1 MTTSTQPTKVVLLY
15 KRGAQPDETLMRFLE
30 SQLTELGYNI
40 FIDRHLTLGM
50 DWAREIEERIRT
62 ADAVIP
68 LLSNESIHSEMFG
81 FEIEGAHEAAQ
92 MQNGSPRLC
101 PVRINYTGPLPEPLS
116 SILDPI
122 QYYLWEGEQDNL
134 GLITELADTLK
145 KVGQKE
151 FRTVETETKAQ
162 VVSKFDKKSGSVS
175 LSGSRPEALESIGG
189 AVPLHSEYYVPR
201 PIDTELRTSLT
212 NRDSIILIKGA
223 RQMGK
228 TSLLARGMQ
237 FSREQGARVVL
248 TDFQKLSAQDLQSV
262 MHFYMALGESLVD
275 QLDLE
280 TTLDAVWDD
289 RRGPNANFERYIR
302 REILAKR
309 ETPLVWGLD
318 EVDRLFVT
326 PFGSE
331 FFGLVRSWHNE
342 RALDP
347 SGPWSMLTMAIA
359 YATEAH
365 LFITDMNQSPFNV
378 GTRLSVE
385 DFSQL
390 QAAELNRRYQNP
402 LKTQE
407 EQNRF
412 YRLVG
417 GHPYLVR
424 RGLHEMATRK
434 VAYDSFEEKAS
445 RDEGIYGDHLRRLLV
460 LLVKDPVLTNVM
472 RDILNSQPCPTSESF
487 YRLRSAGLIVGNTP
501 EEARPRCR
509 LYAMYLR
516 RHLG

>member
-1 MTTSTQPTKVVLLY
+1 
-15 KRGAQPDETLMRFLE
+15 
-30 SQLTELGYNI
+30 
-40 FIDRHLTLGM
+40 
-50 DWAREIEERIRT
+50 
-62 ADAVIP
+62 
-68 LLSNESIHSEMFG
+68 
-81 FEIEGAHEAAQ
+81 
-92 MQNGSPRLC
+92 
-101 PVRINYTGPLPEPLS
+101 
-116 SILDPI
+116 
-122 QYYLWEGEQDNL
+122 
-134 GLITELADTLK
+134 
-145 KVGQKE
+145 
-151 FRTVETETKAQ
+151 
-162 VVSKFDKKSGSVS
+162 
-175 LSGSRPEALESIGG
+175 
-189 AVPLHSEYYVPR
+189 
-201 PIDTELRTSLT
+201 
-212 NRDSIILIKGA
+212 
-223 RQMGK
+223 
-228 TSLLARGMQ
+228 
-237 FSREQGARVVL
+237 
-248 TDFQKLSAQDLQSV
+248 
-262 MHFYMALGESLVD
+262 
-275 QLDLE
+275 
-280 TTLDAVWDD
+280 
-289 RRGPNANFERYIR
+289 
-302 REILAKR
+302 
-309 ETPLVWGLD
+309 LD

>member
-1 MTTSTQPTKVVLLY
+1 
-15 KRGAQPDETLMRFLE
+15 
-30 SQLTELGYNI
+30 
-40 FIDRHLTLGM
+40 M

-68 LLSNESIHSEMFG
+68 LLSSESIYSEMFG
-81 FEIEGAHEAAQ
+81 FEIEGAHEASQLQA
-92 MQNGSPRLC
+92 GKPRLL
-101 PVRINYTGPLPEPLS
+101 PVRVNYTGPLPEPLA

-122 QYYLWEGEQDNL
+122 QYFLWEGEQDNL
-134 GLITELADTLK
+134 GLITELNEILK
-145 KVGQKE
+145 NVASLEVKPSDNEAK
-151 FRTVETETKAQ
+151 RLSAAKAEAI
-162 VVSKFDKKSGSVS
+162 STPTNYRG
-175 LSGSRPEALESIGG
+175 GRPEALESIGG

-201 PIDTELRTSLT
+201 PIDNELRTSLT

-237 FSREQGARVVL
+237 YSREHGVRVVS
-248 TDFQKLSAQDLQSV
+248 TDFQKLGAQDLQTV
-262 MHFYMALGESLVD
+262 MHFYLALGESLMD
-275 QLDLE
+275 QLELD
-280 TTLDAVWDD
+280 TTLDAIWDD
-289 RRGPNANFERYIR
+289 RRGPNANFERFVR

-318 EVDRLFVT
+318 EVDRLFAT
-326 PFGSE
+326 SFGSE

-347 SGPWSMLTMAIA
+347 SGPWSMLTLAIA

-378 GTRLSVE
+378 GTRLTVE

-390 QAAELNRRYQNP
+390 QVSELNRRYQNP
-402 LKTQE
+402 LKSQDE
-407 EQNRF
+407 ANRF

-424 RGLHEMATRK
+424 RGLHELATRK
-434 VAYDSFEEKAS
+434 MGYDAFEEKAS
-445 RDEGIYGDHLRRLLV
+445 RDEGVYGDHLRRLLV
-460 LLVKDPVLTNVM
+460 LLVKDPMLTNVM
-472 RDILNSQPCPTSESF
+472 RDVLNNQPCPTSESF
-487 YRLRSAGLIVGNTP
+487 YRLRSAGLIVGHTA

-509 LYAMYLR
+509 LYSMYLR